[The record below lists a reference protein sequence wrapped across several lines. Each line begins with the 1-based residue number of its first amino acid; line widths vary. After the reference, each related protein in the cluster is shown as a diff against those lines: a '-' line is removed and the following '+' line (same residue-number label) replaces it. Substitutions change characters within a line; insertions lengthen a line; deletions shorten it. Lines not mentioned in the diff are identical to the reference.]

1 MGRRRGELTSAP
13 TNNALTNALT
23 VHDLH
28 AMRHARASVNH
39 ETYKMMLRQLYDRV
53 RARAANKFTDLVFQV
68 PPLVPGRP
76 LYTVS
81 HASRYLSEKMRR
93 GGFDVSVDAP
103 HPDVHTLYVSWA
115 RGLRKPPPPPP
126 PRKHAQPAGAHHQ
139 PAGIASLP
147 ASMAEASRSLDRL
160 KAQLKL

>member
-1 MGRRRGELTSAP
+1 MGRRRAHD
-13 TNNALTNALT
+13 TNGSNALT
-23 VHDLH
+23 VDDLQ

-53 RARAANKFTDLVFQV
+53 RARAANKFTDLTFQV

-81 HASRYLSEKMRR
+81 HASRYLSEKMRL
-93 GGFDVSVDAP
+93 GGFDVVVDAP

-115 RGLRKPPPPPP
+115 RGLKAVKTVSSRTSRQSGCTDRQSPNP
-126 PRKHAQPAGAHHQ
+126 
-139 PAGIASLP
+139 GIASLP
-147 ASMAEASRSLDRL
+147 ASMAEAARSLDRL